1 MCEYHSRWVS
11 LINKYLYYGGMAMLR
26 GNKRSLLFGG
36 LAAMAYLY
44 FQKWENRDKA
54 KMTMHNTMTK
64 VSSFMNSRSV
74 NQSQMTKAGFS
85 DPNDPD
91 DNRMVEEGSM
101 TSVRYYNE
109 EVQSKDSK
117 SEAKHAFPKSQQKPS
132 PKSKESLPED
142 NNDSPAKQEN
152 ASRIPSN

>member
-1 MCEYHSRWVS
+1 MMVQMNNRNRGS
-11 LINKYLYYGGMAMLR
+11 N
-26 GNKRSLLFGG
+26 GNKRSLFIGG
-36 LAAMAYLY
+36 LASMAYLY
-44 FQKWENRDKA
+44 FQKPENRDKA
-54 KMTMHNTMTK
+54 KMMLQNTMTK
-64 VSSFMNSRSV
+64 VSSFMDSRNV
-74 NQSQMTKAGFS
+74 KQSQMTKAGFS

-109 EVQSKDSK
+109 EVQSKDTK

-132 PKSKESLPED
+132 VVSKESLPED

-152 ASRIPSN
+152 AKRNPPS

>member
-1 MCEYHSRWVS
+1 MMMLKGNTGNSG
-11 LINKYLYYGGMAMLR
+11 NK
-26 GNKRSLLFGG
+26 GNKRSLLVGG
-36 LAAMAYLY
+36 LASMAYLY
-44 FQKWENRDKA
+44 FQKPENRDKA
-54 KMTMHNTMTK
+54 KMMLQNTLTK
-64 VSSFMNSRSV
+64 VSCFMDSRNV
-74 NQSQMTKAGFS
+74 KQSQMTKAGFS

-117 SEAKHAFPKSQQKPS
+117 SEAKQAFPKSQQKPAS
-132 PKSKESLPED
+132 VSKESLPED

-152 ASRIPSN
+152 AKRNPPS

>member
-1 MCEYHSRWVS
+1 M
-11 LINKYLYYGGMAMLR
+11 IK
-26 GNKRSLLFGG
+26 GNKRKNGNTRSVLISG
-36 LAAMAYLY
+36 LASMAYLY
-44 FQKWENRDKA
+44 LQKPENRDKA
-54 KMTMHNTMTK
+54 KMMLQNTMTK
-64 VSSFMNSRSV
+64 VSSFMDSRNV
-74 NQSQMTKAGFS
+74 KQSQMTKAGFS

-109 EVQSKDSK
+109 EVQSKDTK

-132 PKSKESLPED
+132 VVSKESLPED

-152 ASRIPSN
+152 AKRNPPS